1 MSTADRP
8 RQRSTRDRPAKAPL
22 SERAVIE
29 AAMAILRREGIDAI
43 TMRRVAKELDT
54 GAASLYAYVGGRDE
68 LVRLLFDEVA
78 GTVRLEAPNPER
90 WREQLR
96 DLGVAL
102 LEAFEAHPGIAR
114 VAFAEVP
121 TGPNALSCAEALIG
135 LLLAGGVE
143 PQRAAWAV
151 NVLAMLVTAN
161 AVETVIEQEREAEG
175 SHPFDRGPAPHVRG
189 AARRP
194 LPEPQRARRRADLGR
209 PPRALRLRDRDVRR
223 RPPALWVPGR
233 AERKALL

>member
-8 RQRSTRDRPAKAPL
+8 RQRSTRDRPAKPPL

-54 GAASLYAYVGGRDE
+54 GAASLYAYVGGRDD

-78 GTVRLEAPNPER
+78 GTVRLEAPDPER

-151 NVLAMLVTAN
+151 DVLAMLVTAN

-175 SHPFDRGPAPHVRG
+175 APPFD
-189 AARRP
+189 
-194 LPEPQRARRRADLGR
+194 EE
-209 PPRALRLRDRDVRR
+209 ALRRTFEELPADRFPSLSEHAAVLTSGGPR
-223 RPPALWVPGR
+223 
-233 AERKALL
+233 ERFLFAIDTFVDGLTR